1 MVQSTY
7 IPRIEEMANEEVL
20 KAISSTQANPL
31 ACRNWAEYPYT
42 PEVYFHVA
50 HSDLALAFFFKV
62 KESHVLAVTLEANGP
77 VWEDSC
83 VEIFLAV
90 PGREG
95 YYNFETNCIG
105 TSLAAKRRSK
115 TDADMF
121 GPEQMEQIGTVA
133 SLPHEVID
141 RKGEGQEWSML
152 KIIPFSLL
160 GLSEKPAM
168 LKGNFYKCGDC
179 CEKMHFLS
187 WAPID
192 LPQPDFHC
200 PDFFGEILL

>member
-7 IPRIEEMANEEVL
+7 IPRIEGMANEEVL

-83 VEIFLAV
+83 VEIFLAN
-90 PGREG
+90 PNGEG
-95 YYNFETNCIG
+95 YFNFETNCIG
-105 TSLAAKRRSK
+105 TSLAAKRRSRI
-115 TDADMF
+115 DADMF
-121 GPEQMEQIGTVA
+121 TDEQMAQIRTVG
-133 SLPHEVID
+133 SLPHETID
-141 RKGEGQEWSML
+141 KKGEELEWTML
-152 KIIPFSLL
+152 KIIPFSVL
-160 GLSEKPAM
+160 GLDKAPASLM
-168 LKGNFYKCGDC
+168 GNLYKCGNL
-179 CEKMHFLS
+179 CEQTHFLS
-187 WAPID
+187 WSPID
-192 LPQPDFHC
+192 LPAPNFHC

>member
-83 VEIFLAV
+83 VEIFLAN
-90 PGREG
+90 PNGEG
-95 YYNFETNCIG
+95 YFNFETNCIG
-105 TSLAAKRRSK
+105 TSLAAKRRSRI
-115 TDADMF
+115 DADMF
-121 GPEQMEQIGTVA
+121 TDEQMAQIRTVG
-133 SLPHEVID
+133 SLPHETID
-141 RKGEGQEWSML
+141 KKGEELEWTML
-152 KIIPFSLL
+152 KIIPFSVL
-160 GLSEKPAM
+160 GLDKAPASLM
-168 LKGNFYKCGDC
+168 GNLYKCGNL
-179 CEKMHFLS
+179 CEQTHFLS
-187 WAPID
+187 WSPID
-192 LPQPDFHC
+192 LPAPNFHC